1 MPLETIRLVSE
12 TSTSSQVQTN
22 IETLFAAHDSLEK
35 AKDECVNKYQKER
48 ADLIQLA
55 ANELKTTADAARAVQ
70 KQKDLQAQET
80 QYKADIAA
88 IDYMIGEIESSVKDL
103 SYSNREAM
111 IEVLTARIEELERR
125 SDEAETKEK
134 KIEEEIRKLRKTREE
149 LAARVRSRKEP
160 QASEAQQ
167 PSQISQSA
175 QTRQQSRTRQS

>member
-1 MPLETIRLVSE
+1 MPPETIRLVSE
-12 TSTSSQVQTN
+12 TSTASQVRMN

-35 AKDECVNKYQKER
+35 AKDERVNKYQKER

-70 KQKDLQAQET
+70 KQKDLQTQET
-80 QYKADIAA
+80 QYRADIAA
-88 IDYMIGEIESSVKDL
+88 IDYMIGEIDRRVKDL

-111 IEVLTARIEELERR
+111 IEALTARIEELERR

-134 KIEEEIRKLRKTREE
+134 RIEEEIRKLRKTKEE
-149 LAARVRSRKEP
+149 LAAPVRPRKEP

-167 PSQISQSA
+167 SSQVRSGRSNKA
-175 QTRQQSRTRQS
+175 TVSN

>member
-1 MPLETIRLVSE
+1 MSPETIRLVSE
-12 TSTSSQVQTN
+12 ASTSLQVRTT

-35 AKDECVNKYQKER
+35 AKDDRVSKYQKER

-55 ANELKTTADAARAVQ
+55 ANELKATADAARALQ

-80 QYKADIAA
+80 QYRADNAA
-88 IDYMIGEIESSVKDL
+88 IDYMIGEIDRRVKDL

-134 KIEEEIRKLRKTREE
+134 RIEEEIRKLRKTKEE
-149 LAARVRSRKEP
+149 LAAGVRLRKEP

-167 PSQISQSA
+167 PSQVSQGA
-175 QTRQQSRTRQS
+175 QTRQQSRTRRG